1 MIGKQIKTTVLM
13 ISGQLG
19 LALMLIGLV
28 MTFPIAIFES
38 RYPRQKG
45 KPWGSRRIALMS
57 LGFTGVLLSLF
68 ASAAMFLTARSG
80 GYDP

>member
-1 MIGKQIKTTVLM
+1 
-13 ISGQLG
+13 
-19 LALMLIGLV
+19 
-28 MTFPIAIFES
+28 MTFPITIFES

-45 KPWGSRRIALMS
+45 KSWGSRRIALMT

>member
-1 MIGKQIKTTVLM
+1 M

-38 RYPRQKG
+38 RNPRQKG

-68 ASAAMFLTARSG
+68 ASAAMFLTAKSG

>member
-1 MIGKQIKTTVLM
+1 MM

-57 LGFTGVLLSLF
+57 LAFTGSVLSLF
-68 ASAAMFLTARSG
+68 ASAAMFLTARAG
-80 GYDP
+80 GYGP